1 MSLTINRLGGALG
14 AEVIG
19 LDLTKGP
26 ANEDMDRIHQAW
38 LDHSVLVM
46 RDQQITP
53 EQQLAFARRFGTAK
67 PHHLNPNR
75 HPDFPELLVVSN
87 ERRKDGGG
95 TRGSGQHW
103 HSDYSYLEG
112 RSTASILRALQIP
125 SVGGD
130 TMFANAYRA
139 HDALSETMRNILAG
153 LTVTY
158 DYSLV
163 YQRHYKDRKDRVQLT
178 DELRAKAPPSEHP
191 IIETHAE
198 TGRKLVF
205 FDPTYANTIVGMEEA
220 EYTAVFRFLTEHLTR
235 PEFIYRHHWK
245 PYDMVM
251 WDNRCTL
258 HCAVSDYDDSER
270 RHLNRVTVTDA
281 RAAH

>member
-1 MSLTINRLGGALG
+1 MSLTINRLGGSLG

-19 LDLTKGP
+19 LDLTGEP
-26 ANEDMDRIHQAW
+26 SNEDLDQVHQAW
-38 LDHSVLVM
+38 LDHNVLVM
-46 RDQQITP
+46 RDQRITP
-53 EQQLAFARRFGTAK
+53 ERQLAFARRFGVAK

-75 HPDFPELLVVSN
+75 HPDHPELLVVSN
-87 ERRKDGGG
+87 TRRKDGGG

-112 RSTASILRALQIP
+112 RSTASILRAIEIP

-130 TMFANAYRA
+130 TLFASAYLA
-139 HDALSETMRNILAG
+139 YDTLSEAMRGVLSG

-163 YQRHYKDRKDRVQLT
+163 YQRYYKDRKDRVQLT
-178 DELRAKAPPSEHP
+178 EDLRAKAPPSEHP
-191 IIETHAE
+191 IIETHPE

-220 EYTAVFRFLTEHLTR
+220 EYGAIFRFLTKHLTR
-235 PEFIYRHHWK
+235 PEFIYRHSWK
-245 PYDMVM
+245 PFDMVM

-258 HCAVSDYDDSER
+258 HYAVANYDDSER
-270 RHLNRVTVTDA
+270 RHMERVTVT
-281 RAAH
+281 RN

>member
-19 LDLTKGP
+19 LDLSHGP

-38 LDHSVLVM
+38 LDHSVLVL
-46 RDQQITP
+46 RDQRITP
-53 EQQLAFARRFGTAK
+53 EQQLAFARRFGTAR
-67 PHHLNPNR
+67 PHHLSPNR
-75 HPDFPELLVVSN
+75 HPDHPELLVVSN

-130 TMFANAYRA
+130 TLFASAYRA
-139 HDALSETMRNILAG
+139 YDALSETMRAVLEP
-153 LTVTY
+153 LMVSY
-158 DYSLV
+158 DYALV
-163 YQRHYKDRKDRVQLT
+163 YQRYYKDRTDRVQLT
-178 DELRAKAPPSEHP
+178 EDLRAKAPPSEHP
-191 IIETHAE
+191 IIEAHAE

-205 FDPTYANTIVGMEEA
+205 FDPTYANAIVGMTEPET
-220 EYTAVFRFLTEHLTR
+220 TAIFDFLKAHLTR
-235 PEFIYRHHWK
+235 PEFLYRHSWK

-258 HCAVSDYDDSER
+258 HYAVANYDDAELR
-270 RHLNRVTVTDA
+270 KLNRVTVT
-281 RAAH
+281 AA

>member
-19 LDLTKGP
+19 LDLTKEP

-38 LDHSVLVM
+38 LDHNVLVM
-46 RDQQITP
+46 RDQQIAP
-53 EQQLAFARRFGTAK
+53 EQQLAFARRFGVAK
-67 PHHLNPNR
+67 PHHLSPNR
-75 HPDFPELLVVSN
+75 HPDFPELLVLSN

-103 HSDYSYLEG
+103 HTDYSYLEG

-139 HDALSETMRNILAG
+139 YDALSETMRNILAG

-158 DYSLV
+158 DYALV
-163 YQRHYKDRKDRVQLT
+163 YQRHYKDRTDRIQLT

-191 IIETHAE
+191 IIETHPE

-220 EYTAVFRFLTEHLTR
+220 EYTAIFGFLTKHLTR

-258 HCAVSDYDDSER
+258 HCAVNDYDDAELR
-270 RHLNRVTVTDA
+270 KLNRVTVTDA
-281 RAAH
+281 

>member
-19 LDLTKGP
+19 LDLTREP
-26 ANEDMDRIHQAW
+26 ANEDLDRVHQAW
-38 LDHSVLVM
+38 LDHSVLVL
-46 RDQQITP
+46 RDQRITP
-53 EQQLAFARRFGTAK
+53 EQQLAFARRFGVAR
-67 PHHLNPNR
+67 PHHLSPNR
-75 HPDFPELLVVSN
+75 HPDHPELLVVSN
-87 ERRKDGGG
+87 EKRKDGGG

-112 RSTASILRALQIP
+112 RSTASILRALEIP

-130 TMFANAYRA
+130 TLFASAYRA
-139 HDALSETMRNILAG
+139 YDALSDTMRDILAG

-158 DYSLV
+158 DYALV

-178 DELRAKAPPSEHP
+178 EDP
-191 IIETHAE
+191 IIEAHPE

-205 FDPTYANTIVGMEEA
+205 FDPTYAGAIVGMEESETKA
-220 EYTAVFRFLTEHLTR
+220 IFDFLTTHLTR
-235 PEFIYRHHWK
+235 PEFLYRHSWK

-258 HCAVSDYDDSER
+258 HYAVANYDDNELR
-270 RHLNRVTVTDA
+270 KLNRVTVT
-281 RAAH
+281 AA

>member
-1 MSLTINRLGGALG
+1 MNLTINRLGGSLG

-19 LDLTKGP
+19 LDLSREP
-26 ANEDMDRIHQAW
+26 ANEDLDRVHQAW
-38 LDHSVLVM
+38 LDNSVLVL

-53 EQQLAFARRFGTAK
+53 EQQLAFARRFGSAK

-75 HPDFPELLVVSN
+75 HPDYPEMLVVSN

-112 RSTASILRALQIP
+112 RSTASILRAIQIP

-130 TMFANAYRA
+130 TLFASAYLAYDR
-139 HDALSETMRNILAG
+139 LSETMRDILSG

-178 DELRAKAPPSEHP
+178 DDLRAKAPPSEHP
-191 IIETHAE
+191 IIEAHSE

-205 FDPTYANTIVGMEEA
+205 FDPTYANAIVGMEEA
-220 EYTAVFRFLTEHLTR
+220 EYTAIFRFLTEHLTR
-235 PEFIYRHHWK
+235 PEFIYRHNWK

-258 HCAVSDYDDSER
+258 HYAVSNYDDNER
-270 RHLNRVTVTDA
+270 RHMERVTVTKN
-281 RAAH
+281 